1 MLRHDRRSLFS
12 HQLEASRTASG
23 NDDNALVPLAK
34 LLVRKYLIEPDLDAI
49 TAPELHAV
57 SVVAIA
63 GEL

>member
-12 HQLEASRTASG
+12 HQLEASR
-23 NDDNALVPLAK
+23 NDDNAPVPLAK
-34 LLVRKYLIEPDLDAI
+34 LLVRKYLIEPNADAVII
-49 TAPELHAV
+49 TPELLAV